1 MGALDLTV
9 LRALPSTL
17 ISDQLFFTSPSLSET
32 GMWHSVNGTH
42 ICECRL
48 PAEEK
53 PQTGFCKCSVS
64 AHQHHCLPREAVA
77 FSLLVS
83 HKSFRVRDGEYRDL
97 KAGNDQILGQ

>member
-1 MGALDLTV
+1 MGALDLTA
-9 LRALPSTL
+9 LRALPCTL
-17 ISDQLFFTSPSLSET
+17 ITFQLFFTSLSLSET
-32 GMWHSVNGTH
+32 GMLHCVDGAH

-53 PQTGFCKCSVS
+53 PQTAFCKCSVS

-83 HKSFRVRDGEYRDL
+83 HRSFRVCDGEYRDL